1 VLNSAR
7 KNSEHSRKYERY
19 KRQRTGDGG
28 TEDGKQR
35 NKGQEQWNRATEKE
49 TLGQSIGL
57 RRGKSR
63 IGDGTDHLRQ
73 RTKEDERQ
81 VTET

>member
-1 VLNSAR
+1 MCLLTKKKKQNILAST
-7 KNSEHSRKYERY
+7 KDKS
-19 KRQRTGDGG
+19 QRTGDGG

-49 TLGQSIGL
+49 TLGQLIGL
-57 RRGKSR
+57 RGGKSR

-73 RTKEDERQ
+73 GTKEDERQ
-81 VTET
+81 